1 VPTSTSSARIWR
13 KPRKARSGFLR
24 AGLTVFCDDAALPV
38 ICWPHEPQA
47 KTAEAVLAPPANA
60 DQFPVE

>member
-1 VPTSTSSARIWR
+1 
-13 KPRKARSGFLR
+13 
-24 AGLTVFCDDAALPV
+24 VFCDDAALPV